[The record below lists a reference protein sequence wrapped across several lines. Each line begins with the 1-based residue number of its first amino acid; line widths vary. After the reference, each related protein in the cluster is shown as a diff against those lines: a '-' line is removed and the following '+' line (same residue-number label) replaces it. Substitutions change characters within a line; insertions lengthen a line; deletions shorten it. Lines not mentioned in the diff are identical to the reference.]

1 MIDILKKL
9 KSFPSIMLYVNIIL
23 IMYIY
28 SQKNI
33 KRTIS
38 SINNEIYNS
47 KNNLIY
53 ISIVA
58 LVGLTVLFG
67 LLGFLYNYREVIV
80 GGGIGVFVL
89 WLIYAIIYFYHL
101 HLSIGYIQ
109 QRGNEVTQEY
119 KNTQINNY
127 LLKNISIIVLCVFM
141 FYIGM
146 TTHSI
151 RGKRGLTGF
160 IGLYMIYIFMKI
172 WDFTIEQDI
181 FSDANRDKLKGFWNR
196 YTYIYSLLILISVFN
211 LIFNIKI
218 YEIGSL
224 FYLIAISVYNMW
236 IVTRNNTLV
245 SSFSE
250 ILFPTVL
257 FIFYAILNFKEF
269 QENNINTKFVYGLGF
284 LITVFLIYI
293 ITNTED
299 IKIKSFITIF
309 LVVIYNILAIIYG
322 GKDCDISGFKLLKR
336 ALKWTILIVI
346 IIFVL
351 WKDFF
356 QTSINDNLQEI
367 QDSSGGES
375 NLTDTEELERKL
387 RIDKQNNRSEINEE
401 DRNDERVQLQ
411 SKVNRLYESRARRDL

>member
-1 MIDILKKL
+1 
-9 KSFPSIMLYVNIIL
+9 
-23 IMYIY
+23 
-28 SQKNI
+28 
-33 KRTIS
+33 
-38 SINNEIYNS
+38 
-47 KNNLIY
+47 
-53 ISIVA
+53 
-58 LVGLTVLFG
+58 
-67 LLGFLYNYREVIV
+67 
-80 GGGIGVFVL
+80 
-89 WLIYAIIYFYHL
+89 
-101 HLSIGYIQ
+101 
-109 QRGNEVTQEY
+109 
-119 KNTQINNY
+119 
-127 LLKNISIIVLCVFM
+127 
-141 FYIGM
+141 
-146 TTHSI
+146 
-151 RGKRGLTGF
+151 
-160 IGLYMIYIFMKI
+160 
-172 WDFTIEQDI
+172 
-181 FSDANRDKLKGFWNR
+181 
-196 YTYIYSLLILISVFN
+196 
-211 LIFNIKI
+211 
-218 YEIGSL
+218 
-224 FYLIAISVYNMW
+224 MW

>member
-109 QRGNEVTQEY
+109 QRDNEVTQEY
-119 KNTQINNY
+119 KKTQINNY

-211 LIFNIKI
+211 LIFNIK
-218 YEIGSL
+218 
-224 FYLIAISVYNMW
+224 
-236 IVTRNNTLV
+236 
-245 SSFSE
+245 
-250 ILFPTVL
+250 
-257 FIFYAILNFKEF
+257 
-269 QENNINTKFVYGLGF
+269 
-284 LITVFLIYI
+284 
-293 ITNTED
+293 
-299 IKIKSFITIF
+299 
-309 LVVIYNILAIIYG
+309 
-322 GKDCDISGFKLLKR
+322 
-336 ALKWTILIVI
+336 
-346 IIFVL
+346 
-351 WKDFF
+351 
-356 QTSINDNLQEI
+356 
-367 QDSSGGES
+367 
-375 NLTDTEELERKL
+375 
-387 RIDKQNNRSEINEE
+387 
-401 DRNDERVQLQ
+401 
-411 SKVNRLYESRARRDL
+411 